1 MSAFSFMEWNSKTPL
16 AWEWDNM
23 VMCNSKA
30 AEASKTLRTSDWS
43 IVNEELVDGEP
54 LYASGFG
61 SGSSFFHT
69 SADLGYTSM
78 SKSSKSA
85 SLNSSS
91 TTEMKISSALL
102 DASDGSLQN
111 NKNIAAMAALS
122 GTSPAVESSVCSGEP
137 LLGLKLGK
145 RIYFEDAYEAHN
157 PKGSDCPLISKSPGI
172 PAKRLRS
179 ISQGSPGPRCQVHG
193 CNLDLSSAKE
203 YHRKHKVC
211 ESHSKCPKVIVNGI
225 ERRFC
230 QQCSRFH
237 GLSEFDE
244 KKRSCRKRL
253 SDHNARR
260 RKPQPDLM
268 QINAAHMPSL
278 FYGRLRQVNPSL
290 GKMPLAPV
298 RSDGLLSW
306 TNSSS
311 SGLMQRGESVLNSK
325 VPISGS
331 IDEPLHLLND
341 GTSATIKSWDALN
354 GGSGGVLSFKST
366 EPATLGDGSR
376 ERMISFTLDG
386 PRDVDRALSLLST
399 TTNSHQLLRPKAV
412 ASAHG
417 HPFATNTEHAT
428 RIDHHHP
435 PVPSICQSPPV
446 ASTGYWQADRT
457 GNPVPGMANHQNGVI
472 GNVPD
477 FFLPDAQ
484 HDIGFDSIRLN

>member
-1 MSAFSFMEWNSKTPL
+1 MSAISFMEWNSKTPL
-16 AWEWDNM
+16 SWEWDHM
-23 VMCNSKA
+23 VMYNSKA
-30 AEASKTLRTSDWS
+30 AEASKTLRTNDWS
-43 IVNEELVDGEP
+43 IVNEDLVEGGP

-61 SGSSFFHT
+61 SGSSFCQT
-69 SADLGYTSM
+69 GADPGYTSM

-85 SLNSSS
+85 SMNSSS
-91 TTEMKISSALL
+91 TTEIKISGALL
-102 DASDGSLQN
+102 DASGSSLQN

-122 GTSPAVESSVCSGEP
+122 GTSPAVASSVCSGEP

-145 RIYFEDAYEAHN
+145 RIYFEDASEGHN
-157 PKGSDCPLISKSPGI
+157 PKASDSPLITKSSRI

-179 ISQGSPGPRCQVHG
+179 TSQGSPGPRCQVHG

-260 RKPQPDLM
+260 RKPHPDLM
-268 QINAAHMPSL
+268 QINAARMPSL
-278 FYGRLRQVNPSL
+278 FYGRLGQVNPAL
-290 GKMPLAPV
+290 GKVALAPT

-306 TNSSS
+306 ANSSS

-325 VPISGS
+325 LPISVS
-331 IDEPLHLLND
+331 VDEPLHLLND
-341 GTSATIKSWDALN
+341 VSSGTGTIKSWDVLN
-354 GGSGGVLSFKST
+354 GASGGVLSFKST
-366 EPATLGDGSR
+366 EPATLGDGSK
-376 ERMISFTLDG
+376 ERIISFALDR

-399 TTNSHQLLRPKAV
+399 TTELKRLAAKVCGKLTSPSLFEQQLEVLPWYSLWLLPLYFVTCLFRKTLNKVPKI
-412 ASAHG
+412 S
-417 HPFATNTEHAT
+417 F
-428 RIDHHHP
+428 
-435 PVPSICQSPPV
+435 
-446 ASTGYWQADRT
+446 
-457 GNPVPGMANHQNGVI
+457 
-472 GNVPD
+472 
-477 FFLPDAQ
+477 
-484 HDIGFDSIRLN
+484 